1 MLRWIAGNDLPVN
14 PTSDIDHVPLQ
25 GPPRWLI
32 ITIVGGVVFIVGAA
46 IAGLLIFQNVLRP
59 GQQQR
64 VIDAVPFMG
73 AFLPSR
79 GNGNNRI
86 PTAIPDPNNSLSP
99 EDLLDILLSTS
110 TPAPTI
116 PPSATVSIT
125 PSPSPS
131 ATTTVSVVTPSISP
145 SVIPQEIA
153 STATDPAALQ
163 LPSNARI
170 YGLRGVIQTWNNC
183 GPATITMGL
192 SYFGWTEEQTYAASF
207 LKPDAE
213 DKNVTPGEMVNF
225 VNQQTGVRAITR
237 MAGNIDLIRAYI
249 AGGFPVIV
257 SIGYAP
263 EGEDWLGHYRAIV
276 GYDDARQE
284 FFAYDSYLGTGING
298 EGITISYRELDSVWQ
313 QFNRRFIV
321 LYETQN
327 EERVAQIL
335 GQRVD
340 PIRAAELAVEIAQ
353 DEVETD
359 PRNGFA
365 WFNLGT
371 SLLALERYE
380 EAAIAYDRARQLDLP
395 WRMLWY
401 QFGPYEAYFQV
412 GRYSD
417 VIALVNAN
425 LNNGGAYVE
434 ETYYWQ
440 GQVFSAEG
448 NTADAL
454 ISFNRAIQ
462 ANPLYDAAQEAI
474 TLLSGAQ

>member
-1 MLRWIAGNDLPVN
+1 MI
-14 PTSDIDHVPLQ
+14 
-25 GPPRWLI
+25 
-32 ITIVGGVVFIVGAA
+32 GAA
-46 IAGLLIFQNVLRP
+46 VAGLLIFQRVLRP

-64 VIDAVPFMG
+64 VIDIVPFMEV
-73 AFLPSR
+73 FLPYR
-79 GNGNNRI
+79 ADGNTRI
-86 PTAIPDPNNSLSP
+86 PTPVPDPNNSISP
-99 EDLLDILLSTS
+99 EDLLNILLSTS
-110 TPAPTI
+110 TPVPRIA
-116 PPSATVSIT
+116 PSATVSAT
-125 PSPSPS
+125 PSLVPIVSP
-131 ATTTVSVVTPSISP
+131 TVSTTPVNSTPFATQAPVT
-145 SVIPQEIA
+145 
-153 STATDPAALQ
+153 TATATATVAPQ

-183 GPATITMGL
+183 GPATITMAL

-213 DKNVTPGEMVNF
+213 DKNVTPGEMVGF
-225 VNQQTGVRAITR
+225 VNDQTGVRALTR
-237 MAGNIDLIRAYI
+237 MAGNTDLIRAFI
-249 AGGFPVIV
+249 ANGFPVIV

-284 FFAYDSYLGTGING
+284 FFAYDSYLGTGDNG
-298 EGITISYRELDSVWQ
+298 EGISISYRELDSVWQ

-321 LYETQN
+321 VYEAQN
-327 EERVAQIL
+327 EDRVAQIL
-335 GQRVD
+335 GLLTD

-353 DEVETD
+353 DEVEAD

-401 QFGPYEAYFQV
+401 QFGPYEAYFEV
-412 GRYSD
+412 GRYTD

-440 GQVFSAEG
+440 GQVFAAQG
-448 NTADAL
+448 NTTDAL
-454 ISFNRAIQ
+454 SSFNRAIQ
-462 ANPLYDAAQEAI
+462 ANPLYSAAQEAI
-474 TLLSGAQ
+474 ALLSSAQ